1 MALFGPS
8 KKQKH
13 FVKQEADSLANYIK
27 NNAVKFGGEAYVRL
41 QISGEFPKDI
51 NKEVLWL
58 FWVSVFSFRT
68 AKGVGYIREEYGD
81 KIYGDV
87 MLKFIEIDKNHFSKL
102 PHKPFSDVF
111 HI

>member
-41 QISGEFPKDI
+41 QFPKDI

-58 FWVSVFSFRT
+58 FWVDVSSTNVWLGTIMFRPVAVENRISAAINELDELLT
-68 AKGVGYIREEYGD
+68 EK
-81 KIYGDV
+81 
-87 MLKFIEIDKNHFSKL
+87 M
-102 PHKPFSDVF
+102 
-111 HI
+111 